1 MSNLIDRDEV
11 LKLIETTISHPVQ
24 VRWIRA
30 KINSLPLQQ
39 QWGNEKIEAQKE
51 LIEFYEHMLSKRAI
65 FLVSHWF
72 KWLDADI
79 MKWAELRNKAENLPP
94 NN

>member
-39 QWGNEKIEAQKE
+39 QWGNEKIKE
-51 LIEFYEHMLSKRAI
+51 LIQKKLEETIRYWISTNESQYSRILWRKLALQEI
-65 FLVSHWF
+65 L
-72 KWLDADI
+72 KEID
-79 MKWAELRNKAENLPP
+79 NLPH